1 MPLLSGNMDLTS
13 REWAITALVFQG
25 RTNAQIAA
33 EFQTTEHVV
42 ETHLR
47 RIVDKT
53 GCWNRTEIALW
64 YLKIGVARERRF
76 YDRREANREISDEH
90 REVDRRHAPER
101 SPRANEQHEIRL
113 DE

>member
-1 MPLLSGNMDLTS
+1 MPLLSGNMDLTG

-33 EFQTTEHVV
+33 EIQTTEYVA

-53 GCWNRTEIALW
+53 GCWNRT
-64 YLKIGVARERRF
+64 V
-76 YDRREANREISDEH
+76 SC
-90 REVDRRHAPER
+90 
-101 SPRANEQHEIRL
+101 S
-113 DE
+113 